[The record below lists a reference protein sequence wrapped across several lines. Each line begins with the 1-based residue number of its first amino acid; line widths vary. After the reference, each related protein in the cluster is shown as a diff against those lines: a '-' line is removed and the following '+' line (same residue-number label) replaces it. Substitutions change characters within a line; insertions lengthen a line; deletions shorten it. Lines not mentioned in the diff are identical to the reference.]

1 EGDFAVVREW
11 LAGHVFR
18 EPLAILASLRTFGGD
33 YWAAELRGVAE
44 TPERERGSF
53 FSSAQNAVAATADPN
68 VLRSC
73 GGTGL
78 EPVEFLTT
86 RSTLYIVS
94 PSEHQ
99 EAVAPLFSASLE
111 YTLHCPY

>member
-1 EGDFAVVREW
+1 ASRILRPSSLAAAHHPERQGDFSVAREW
-11 LAGHVFR
+11 LAGQVVR
-18 EPLAILASLRTFGGD
+18 GPLAILASLRTFGGD
-33 YWAAELRGVAE
+33 YWAAELRGVAD

-73 GGTGL
+73 IGTDL

-86 RSTLYIVS
+86 RS
-94 PSEHQ
+94 
-99 EAVAPLFSASLE
+99 
-111 YTLHCPY
+111 